1 MPESATSV
9 VREIIRPPRQFF
21 ARRFIPVPKFKST
34 ALSLALAA
42 LLLLLIAGCGG
53 GGSSS
58 SPSSSDSSTGGTSTG
73 SKADSIPELM
83 LEPGLSD
90 WPFFGRTP
98 QRTHYLATRQ
108 GAVDRPLDPPLR
120 QAWSVN
126 THGLIEFPPAIADG
140 VAYTINKYGNGK
152 AIQLSDRKIIGELN
166 LDPKNKGH
174 QVDVTGP
181 VFYRGLL
188 YGAFLDGTMAAG
200 DAKTG
205 KVAWVRHLHTHLESS
220 PLPVD
225 GNLYLGTNSHQLLA
239 LDAGDGHTVWTFQ
252 APGAVKA
259 SPSYDAGNVFVGD
272 YESTMFALDAKT
284 GKVVWRSNTS
294 KVAPGGK
301 GGFFSSPAIA
311 FGNVY
316 AARDDG
322 TVYAFDEKTGKV
334 RWAFQTGGAVYGSPA
349 VARVPGTP
357 ATVYIGS
364 ENGKFYALDAR
375 TGKVR
380 WTYGV
385 GGAVPGTA
393 TVIGHTVYVSSFDT
407 KKTVG
412 LDVRTHKVDYTLDQA
427 GYTPIIS
434 DGRRLIAVGY
444 YTVIGLE
451 PTKP

>member
-1 MPESATSV
+1 
-9 VREIIRPPRQFF
+9 
-21 ARRFIPVPKFKST
+21 VPKSKAT
-34 ALSLALAA
+34 ALSLSLALAA
-42 LLLLLIAGCGG
+42 LLALLIAGCGG
-53 GGSSS
+53 GSSS
-58 SPSSSDSSTGGTSTG
+58 SPTSSGSASSTAGTTTD
-73 SKADSIPELM
+73 SKADSTPDLM

-108 GAVDRPLDPPLR
+108 GSVDRPLDPPLR
-120 QAWSVN
+120 QAWTVN

-152 AIQLSDRKIIGELN
+152 AIELDTRKIIGELN

-188 YGAFLDGTMAAG
+188 YGAFLDGVMAAG

-225 GNLYLGTNSHQLLA
+225 GNLYLGTDSHQLLA
-239 LDAGDGHTVWTFQ
+239 LDAADGHTVWTFS

-284 GKVVWRSNTS
+284 GKVAWRTNTS
-294 KVAPGGK
+294 EVAPGGK

-311 FGNVY
+311 FGTSTRPATTAPSMPSTRRPARSAGPSRP
-316 AARDDG
+316 AARS
-322 TVYAFDEKTGKV
+322 TARPPSPRSRARRQPSTSALKTASSTPST
-334 RWAFQTGGAVYGSPA
+334 RAPA
-349 VARVPGTP
+349 RSAGPTASAARC
-357 ATVYIGS
+357 
-364 ENGKFYALDAR
+364 R
-375 TGKVR
+375 
-380 WTYGV
+380 
-385 GGAVPGTA
+385 
-393 TVIGHTVYVSSFDT
+393 
-407 KKTVG
+407 
-412 LDVRTHKVDYTLDQA
+412 
-427 GYTPIIS
+427 
-434 DGRRLIAVGY
+434 GRR
-444 YTVIGLE
+444 
-451 PTKP
+451 P